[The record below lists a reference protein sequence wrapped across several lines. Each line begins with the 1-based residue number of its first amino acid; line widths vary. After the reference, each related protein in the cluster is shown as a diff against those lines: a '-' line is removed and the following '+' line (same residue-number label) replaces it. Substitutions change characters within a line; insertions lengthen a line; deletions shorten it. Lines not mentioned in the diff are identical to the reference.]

1 VWTTALDARL
11 RALRR
16 AGLSWEQV
24 ALELTLG
31 CSKVRERGRRI
42 GAVRRRTLACVV
54 VAESGDRPAH
64 PPGHPTSWGLL
75 TDGTVLAGQPYPYPV
90 FL

>member
-1 VWTTALDARL
+1 
-11 RALRR
+11 
-16 AGLSWEQV
+16 
-24 ALELTLG
+24 
-31 CSKVRERGRRI
+31 
-42 GAVRRRTLACVV
+42 